1 GLVCRVPA
9 ARRAWPDGAAS
20 ARSRVG
26 GRLLALL
33 RFDLGRLLFHHL
45 DEVID
50 DALILEAVVR
60 HAGNIDLMR
69 IVAATGETDIGF
81 ARLARPVDDA
91 ADHRERHRRGD
102 MRQALLQDLDRLDDF
117 EILPRAGGAR
127 DDADAAPPQSER
139 FQHFVADAD

>member
-1 GLVCRVPA
+1 PASRSRDSRNARRCGARSRQPRGGVAALPATGLVCRVPA

-81 ARLARPVDDA
+81 ARLAR
-91 ADHRERHRRGD
+91 
-102 MRQALLQDLDRLDDF
+102 
-117 EILPRAGGAR
+117 
-127 DDADAAPPQSER
+127 
-139 FQHFVADAD
+139 